1 MDIFLKSINNIQIY
15 YTCYFS
21 CSVTASIHKARRAG
35 ENQDFVHKLSCE
47 L

>member
-1 MDIFLKSINNIQIY
+1 MDLFLKSVNNIQIY

-21 CSVTASIHKARRAG
+21 CSVTASIHKAQRTC
-35 ENQDFVHKLSCE
+35 ENKDFVHELSCE